1 MTAASGAPGQGVP
14 PSRGSSAPPAEMRW
28 RRVFPGEERQL
39 SLARRWLESL
49 LPDCPPRDDVLL
61 IATELG
67 ANAVLHTASGRGGH
81 FVLEVTWEGPV
92 VRVAVED
99 GGAASGPQV
108 IDDPVGDRGRGM
120 LVVQGL
126 SVRFGVHGGHLG
138 RTVWAEV
145 PWGDADAVP
154 ASPQG
159 SWDEVIRD
167 GLADLAGRFA
177 GIPTW
182 FGRSTLQWWGLA
194 RGRLVAAPSAHE
206 LAGLLGRVVDS
217 ASPEPEPE
225 SKELDSGDRRTA
237 TVSREPLS
245 IRLRLGRLLMSGDA
259 GWLKGVMTPA
269 SCLLAAC
276 TSALSA

>member
-1 MTAASGAPGQGVP
+1 MTAASGATGQAGP
-14 PSRGSSAPPAEMRW
+14 ESRGSSVPPAEMRW

-39 SLARRWLESL
+39 SLVRRWLESL

-81 FVLEVTWEGPV
+81 FVLEVTWEEAV

-126 SVRFGVHGGHLG
+126 SVCFGVHGDHLG

-159 SWDEVIRD
+159 SCDEVIRD

-194 RGRLVAAPSAHE
+194 RGRLVAAPSAQE

-217 ASPEPEPE
+217 PSPEPE
-225 SKELDSGDRRTA
+225 SKELDSGGWRTA
-237 TVSREPLS
+237 TVCRERVS
-245 IRLRLGRLLMSGDA
+245 VRLRLGRLLMSGDA

>member
-1 MTAASGAPGQGVP
+1 MTASSGAPDQGVP
-14 PSRGSSAPPAEMRW
+14 QSRGPSAPSLKTRW
-28 RRVFPGEERQL
+28 RRVFPGEKRQL
-39 SLARRWLESL
+39 SVVRRWLESL
-49 LPDCPPRDDVLL
+49 LPGCSARDDVLL

-67 ANAVLHTASGRGGH
+67 ANAIRHTASGRGGH
-81 FVLEVTWEGPV
+81 FVLEVTWRDSV

-99 GGAASGPQV
+99 GGGASVPQV
-108 IDDPVGDRGRGM
+108 IDDPAGEQGRGM

-126 SVRFGVHGGHLG
+126 SVRLGVLGDHMG

-145 PWGDADAVP
+145 PWGDVDAALP
-154 ASPQG
+154 APPQD
-159 SWDEVIRD
+159 SHDEVIRD

-194 RGRLVAAPSAHE
+194 RGRLVAAPSAQE

-217 ASPEPEPE
+217 PSPEPE

-237 TVSREPLS
+237 TVCREPLS

>member
-14 PSRGSSAPPAEMRW
+14 PSRGSSAPSAETRW

-39 SLARRWLESL
+39 SLVRRWLVSL

-81 FVLEVTWEGPV
+81 FVLEVTWQGPV

-126 SVRFGVHGGHLG
+126 SVRFGVHGDHLG

-145 PWGDADAVP
+145 PFGDVDAAIPVSQQDP
-154 ASPQG
+154 C
-159 SWDEVIRD
+159 DEVIGD

-194 RGRLVAAPSAHE
+194 RGRLVAAPSAQE

-217 ASPEPEPE
+217 PSPEPE
-225 SKELDSGDRRTA
+225 SKEPDSGDWGTA
-237 TVSREPLS
+237 TVYRERVS
-245 IRLRLGRLLMSGDA
+245 ACYWLGRLLMSGDA
-259 GWLKGVMTPA
+259 GWLRGVMTPA
-269 SCLLAAC
+269 RCFLPAC
-276 TSALSA
+276 VCSLPV